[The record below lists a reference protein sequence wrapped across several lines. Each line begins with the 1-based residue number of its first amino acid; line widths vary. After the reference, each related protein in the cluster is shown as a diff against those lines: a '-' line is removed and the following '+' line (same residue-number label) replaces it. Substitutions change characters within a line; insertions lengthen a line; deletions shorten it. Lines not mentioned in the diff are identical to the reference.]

1 MGQTCLSDQL
11 GKAVVGSGVTADIGV
26 VPLHRRHLLVVEAR
40 AMTAEGFVPR
50 VGAVVTHDVEEGV
63 VLFVH
68 VKLWEGVRVRC
79 QDQLCGRVRGVYWAG
94 LCA

>member
-11 GKAVVGSGVTADIGV
+11 GKTVVRPGVPADIGV

-40 AMTAEGFVPR
+40 AMAAEWFVPR
-50 VGAVVTHDVEEGV
+50 VGAVVTHYVEEGV

-68 VKLWEGVRVRC
+68 VKLWEGVRV
-79 QDQLCGRVRGVYWAG
+79 GR
-94 LCA
+94 